1 MPPVLP
7 APPVL
12 PGAPGRLTRLATYA
26 ALPAATV
33 LRGGFDLLARA
44 RSGKPLHPRGTVTT
58 GRLTIDAAGPGRT
71 TGPTGVPLLDE
82 PGSHPCLVRTSRSI
96 GLPAPWPDVQGL
108 ALRLPQDD
116 GAGVAD
122 LLLASTGRGVVLRH
136 VFLPRLTPAAPLTT
150 LLPLT
155 TPTGRLL
162 MMLEPRTPARGTATT
177 DAPTSWWFLTAAPG
191 GRWVRRGRLELDRPA
206 GAADGTRAEG
216 EAARDG
222 EGDEDVHFDPVRN
235 RLRGT
240 RHPLPLA
247 VLRGGSYGPA
257 RQHLLP

>member
-7 APPVL
+7 APPVV
-12 PGAPGRLTRLATYA
+12 PGQPGRLTRLATYA
-26 ALPAATV
+26 ALPAASA
-33 LRGGFDLLARA
+33 LRTGFDLLARA
-44 RSGKPLHPRGTVTT
+44 RGGKPLHPRGTVTT
-58 GRLTIDAAGPGRT
+58 GRLVVDAAPSGARPS
-71 TGPTGVPLLDE
+71 GVPLLDR
-82 PGSHPCLVRTSRSI
+82 PGTHPVLVRTSRSI

-116 GAGVAD
+116 EAGVAD
-122 LLLASTGRGVVLRH
+122 LLFASTGRGVVSRH
-136 VFLPRLTPAAPLTT
+136 VFVPRATLAAPLTT

-162 MMLEPRTPARGTATT
+162 MMLEPRTPAGGTATT
-177 DAPTSWWFLTAAPG
+177 DAPTSWWFLTSAPG
-191 GRWVRRGRLELDRPA
+191 GRWVRRGRLEVERPA
-206 GAADGTRAEG
+206 GSTDGSG
-216 EAARDG
+216 RDG
-222 EGDEDVHFDPVRN
+222 EGDEPVHFDPVRH

-257 RQHLLP
+257 RTHLLP